1 MLKLYNQFYPE
12 RTITLTSSEPAFVT
26 PEIKS
31 MLRRRNALMRSDR
44 VEKATALTK
53 KIGALIVQRNST
65 FLKHDG
71 NRYDAKDMWAKVRQL
86 THRSPPS
93 LNTTVTAAQLNDHFS
108 SVSQDLSYI
117 HPLCRDTVIKPIELV
132 SEMTV
137 FYLLDHLKTTA
148 MGLDGLPSWFLKLS
162 APFIASHLSELF
174 NLSISLATVPN
185 QWKQALIVPIPKV
198 AAPSLPSEFRPISIT
213 PILSRILEKIYVQK
227 YLYPAFQLHTT
238 PSQSNTVIN
247 FHKQFA
253 FLPTGSTTAALIA
266 LLHAITERFN
276 SEPFVRVI
284 SLDFSKA
291 FDTVRHSTL
300 VSKAS
305 QILPDDQAL
314 NWLVS

>member
-108 SVSQDLSYI
+108 SVSQDFSYI
-117 HPLCRDTVIKPIELV
+117 HPLCRDIVIKPIELV
-132 SEMTV
+132 TEMTV

-148 MGLDGLPSWFLKLS
+148 MGLDGLPS
-162 APFIASHLSELF
+162 
-174 NLSISLATVPN
+174 
-185 QWKQALIVPIPKV
+185 
-198 AAPSLPSEFRPISIT
+198 
-213 PILSRILEKIYVQK
+213 
-227 YLYPAFQLHTT
+227 
-238 PSQSNTVIN
+238 
-247 FHKQFA
+247 
-253 FLPTGSTTAALIA
+253 
-266 LLHAITERFN
+266 
-276 SEPFVRVI
+276 
-284 SLDFSKA
+284 
-291 FDTVRHSTL
+291 
-300 VSKAS
+300 
-305 QILPDDQAL
+305 
-314 NWLVS
+314 